1 MSDAAVRLDGLS
13 KRYRIGVQAER
24 PDTFLGATL
33 GQTFSFVR
41 NWKKIRNLTHFDA
54 DQNGDD
60 VIWALK
66 DISFDVRQGEKVG
79 IIGQNGAGKSTLL
92 KVISRITAPT
102 SGTVTI
108 QGRCA
113 SLLEVGTGFHPELT
127 GRENIYLNGTIL
139 GMSRA
144 EIKRKFDEIVDFS
157 GVEKFI
163 DTPVK
168 RYSSGMRVRLAFSV
182 AVNLDAEVMII
193 DEVLSVGDAE
203 FQKKSLK
210 KMEDVGRQGRTVLFV
225 SHNMYGIRR
234 LCERAVLLQDG
245 QVAKIGTADEVV
257 EHYMGGDTDS
267 VSERVWSDPALAP
280 GNELVSLRRVAA
292 TNPAGATSGEFMVTD
307 PVDVEVEFAVLAS
320 GHKINA
326 SFYFYDDMGSLIFV
340 AGDYQNDEWK
350 GRDRPQGI
358 HVSRCR
364 IPANL
369 LNAGRMSVRPWIF
382 TEEPHQVHASS
393 HDALVLNIKDNVEV
407 GGSRGYIKREWPGG
421 AVRPVLEW
429 TSSFEPSKSGFGH
442 RS

>member
-1 MSDAAVRLDGLS
+1 MSETAVRLEGLS

-24 PDTFLGATL
+24 NDTFLGATL
-33 GQTFSFVR
+33 GQAFSFVR
-41 NWKKIRNLTHFDA
+41 NWKNIRNLTHFDA
-54 DQNGDD
+54 GQNGDD

-66 DISFDVRQGEKVG
+66 DVSFDVRQGERIG

-92 KVISRITAPT
+92 KIISRITTPT
-102 SGTVTI
+102 SGTATI
-108 QGRCA
+108 YGRCA

-139 GMSRA
+139 GMTRA

-234 LCERAVLLQDG
+234 LCERAVLLEEG

-257 EHYMGGDTDS
+257 EHYLGGDTDS
-267 VSERVWSDPALAP
+267 VSERVWDDPAQAP
-280 GNELVSLRRVAA
+280 GNEVVILRRVTA
-292 TNPAGATSGEFMVTD
+292 TNPTAAANGEFVVTD
-307 PVDVEVEFAVLAS
+307 PIDVEVEFAVLAS
-320 GHKINA
+320 GQKINV
-326 SFYFYDDMGSLIFV
+326 SFYFYDDMGALIFV

-350 GRDRPQGI
+350 GRERPEGI
-358 HVSRCR
+358 HRSRCR

-369 LNAGRMSVRPWIF
+369 LNAGRLSVRPWIF
-382 TEEPHQVHASS
+382 TEEPHMVHTSS
-393 HDALVLNIKDNVEV
+393 HDALILIVKDNVIS
-407 GGSRGYIKREWPGG
+407 GGSRGYFKREWPGG
-421 AVRPVLEW
+421 SVRPVLEW
-429 TSSFEPSKSGFGH
+429 TSSFEPLGTGV
-442 RS
+442 RGRP